1 MKGKLAGAA
10 ITVIVLGAIAW
21 GTMRFV
27 RVAAATTS
35 SGTEIPTTKV
45 KRGRVVI
52 SVAARGELQGGNSES
67 LSAPM
72 TGNDMLAITYLAEA
86 GDLVQ
91 AGDTVVQFD
100 TTQQEYT
107 LREAQ
112 ADLGEAEQQVIQA
125 QATGD
130 ATDEETHYALLSAE
144 SAVKLAQLDVR
155 KNPLLPAI
163 QARQNLIALEQAQN
177 RLRQAQQ
184 DIANKNATA
193 KAGTAIQQAAL
204 NKAKV
209 TASTAQ
215 RVIDSM
221 SLKAKTAGYVNI
233 QANTFTNI
241 LYTGMQLQPFQLGD
255 TVRPGMMV
263 AQIPDMK
270 NWEVSAQIGELD
282 RGHLSAGQ
290 KVSISVVALPGRMFE
305 GHVKSMG
312 GTAGP
317 AWDRKFECRIALDKP
332 APELRPGE
340 TSNMQITVET
350 LDNAVWIP
358 SQALFDTDGR
368 KFVYLKTPK
377 GFMPHDVTLVRSSES
392 QAVIKGLEEGDD
404 VAMSNPDQ
412 QNKPAAQNGGAMKA
426 LQK

>member
-1 MKGKLAGAA
+1 MKLRILGIVLVLAAIGAA
-10 ITVIVLGAIAW
+10 AW

-27 RVAAATTS
+27 RVASAPTS
-35 SGTEIPTTKV
+35 TELPTTRV
-45 KRGRVVI
+45 KRGRVII
-52 SVAARGELQGGNSES
+52 SVAARGELQGGNSEM
-67 LSAPM
+67 LSAPLM
-72 TGNDMLAITYLAEA
+72 GGDMLAITYLRDP
-86 GDLVQ
+86 GDLVEP
-91 AGDTVVQFD
+91 GDTVVQFD
-100 TTQQEYT
+100 TTQQEYN
-107 LREAQ
+107 LREAE
-112 ADLGEAEQQVIQA
+112 ADLAEAEQQVIQA

-144 SAVKLAQLDVR
+144 STVRLAELDVR
-155 KNPLLPAI
+155 RNPLLPAI

-177 RLRQAQQ
+177 RLKQAQQ
-184 DIANKNATA
+184 DVVNKSANS
-193 KAGTAIQQAAL
+193 KAGTAIQEAAL

-209 TASTAQ
+209 TAETAR
-215 RVIDSM
+215 RVIESM
-221 SLKAKTAGYVNI
+221 TLKAKTRGYVNI

-255 TVRPGMMV
+255 TVRPGLAV

-282 RGHLSAGQ
+282 RGHLNAGQ
-290 KVSISVVALPGRMFE
+290 KVLILVVALPGKSFA
-305 GHVKSMG
+305 GHVKTMG

-317 AWDRKFECRIALDKP
+317 PWDRKFECRIALDQP

-350 LDNAVWIP
+350 LQNVLWIP

-368 KFVYLKTPK
+368 KFVYLKTRK
-377 GFMPHDVTLVRSSES
+377 GFMPHDVKLVRSSES
-392 QAVIKGLEEGDD
+392 QAVITGIPEGGE

-412 QNKPAAQNGGAMKA
+412 QNKPADQQGGAMKA
-426 LQK
+426 LQP